1 MVKYNMMNSFKGYQ
15 TKYTDGQ
22 LDTIQRPDKN
32 LPDDN
37 FFKEEYEGN
46 LVYFLED
53 ENWLNKFF
61 QKIKK

>member
-1 MVKYNMMNSFKGYQ
+1 MMNSFKGYQ

-32 LPDDN
+32 LPDDK
-37 FFKEEYEGN
+37 FFKEKYEGN

>member
-32 LPDDN
+32 LPDDK
-37 FFKEEYEGN
+37 FFKEKYEGN

>member
-1 MVKYNMMNSFKGYQ
+1 MVKNNMMNSFKGYQ

-32 LPDDN
+32 LPDDK
-37 FFKEEYEGN
+37 FFKEKYEGN

>member
-32 LPDDN
+32 LPDDK